1 MSDNAIQPWR
11 YATAAA
17 QVTTDT
23 FTVVG
28 FDQGSTRPS
37 QVLTRL
43 PLFAAGP
50 VSIWIKNTGANTIK
64 YEIFAYP
71 DAVVVAADAVTIQA
85 SATIAAGAT
94 ISKTIDFMHWL
105 YLEVLVAANAGGS
118 QGAADCRVSQK
129 RA

>member
-1 MSDNAIQPWR
+1 MTYNALQPWS
-11 YATAAA
+11 YATSTP

-23 FTVVG
+23 FTVVS
-28 FDQGSTRPS
+28 FDKGSTRPS
-37 QVLTRL
+37 DVLTRL
-43 PLFAAGP
+43 PLLAKGP
-50 VSIWIKNTGANTIK
+50 VSVWLKNTGANTIK

-71 DAVVVAADAVTIQA
+71 DTATAAADAVTIQA

-94 ISKTIDFMHWL
+94 ASKTIDFMHWP

-118 QGAADCRVSQK
+118 QGAADVRVTQK